1 MNNFLKQS
9 LTGLWK
15 EVLRVNKPLRF
26 EKIVGHTDIKKIFV
40 KAIRSKRPVHLLLVG
55 SPGSAKTMFL
65 TEIMRSFK
73 VSYFVVGS
81 NTTKAGLVNQLF
93 ERSPKFLLIDELE
106 KMTLTDQTSLLHL
119 METGIISETKI
130 NKTRQM
136 QLTSWVF
143 ATANSCD
150 KIIQPLLSRFAILE
164 IPEYT
169 FEEFTEIALTRL
181 AREDIDKLIALS
193 IAEKVWHELDS
204 KDIRDVIKVGRLAS
218 STEEVSFVVKML
230 KKRISKSQYCACG
243 NKR

>member
-40 KAIRSKRPVHLLLVG
+40 KTIRSKRPVHLLLVG

-243 NKR
+243 NKK